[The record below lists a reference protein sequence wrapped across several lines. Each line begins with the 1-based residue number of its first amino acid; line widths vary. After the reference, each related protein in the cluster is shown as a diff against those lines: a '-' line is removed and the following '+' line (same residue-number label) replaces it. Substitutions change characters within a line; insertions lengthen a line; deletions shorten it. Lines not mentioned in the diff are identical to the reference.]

1 MTDGTIDVIL
11 NGRPESLP
19 AGTTIASLL
28 EARGLPIALVAVE
41 HNGTIL
47 RRDDFQS
54 AIVRTGDRLEI
65 VHFVGGGSPG
75 ALDA

>member
-19 AGTTIASLL
+19 AGTTVAALL
-28 EARGLPIALVAVE
+28 EAHGLPSALVAVE

-47 RRDDFQS
+47 RREDFQS
-54 AIVRTGDRLEI
+54 AIVRAGDRLEI
-65 VHFVGGGSPG
+65 VHFVGGG
-75 ALDA
+75 